1 MTASYLIE
9 KADALF
15 PNVYPFPVKAD
26 WLFEFD
32 KKLHGEFLSRYGET
46 ASPDEKEKRLP
57 EIELLLPEEF
67 SGVYINYIIMLM
79 ELYSGNVTG
88 YRNRASLFNSEYLSF
103 MSSYN
108 RTHLIKPVNITV

>member
-1 MTASYLIE
+1 MTVSYLIE

-15 PNVYPFPVKAD
+15 PNVYPFPAKAD

-32 KKLHGEFLSRYGET
+32 KKLHGEFLSRYGE
-46 ASPDEKEKRLP
+46 AAAPDSGAKRLP
-57 EIELLLPEEF
+57 ERELLLSEEF
-67 SGVYINYIIMLM
+67 SGVYINFIIMLM

-103 MSSYN
+103 MNSYN
-108 RTHLIKPVNITV
+108 RTHLIPPVKINV